1 MAPRSERARLIQSAC
16 LSRDL
21 GDFVLRNEI
30 ANLAQNVK
38 PGPCWFDS
46 FVFHACLV
54 AGSNRQTNTFFD
66 FLWDGC
72 VPLKTIAYQRP
83 FVMLCG
89 NFITCD

>member
-1 MAPRSERARLIQSAC
+1 MP
-16 LSRDL
+16 
-21 GDFVLRNEI
+21 RNEI

-38 PGPCWFDS
+38 PGPCWFDF

-72 VPLKTIAYQRP
+72 VYGSCFALQGMP
-83 FVMLCG
+83 
-89 NFITCD
+89 